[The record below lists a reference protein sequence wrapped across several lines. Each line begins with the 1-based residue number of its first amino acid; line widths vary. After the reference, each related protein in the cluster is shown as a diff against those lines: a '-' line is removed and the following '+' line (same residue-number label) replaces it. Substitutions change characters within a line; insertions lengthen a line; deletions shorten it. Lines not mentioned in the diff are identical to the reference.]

1 MGSIH
6 PIPEAAWVPLSMAC
20 IMTGLSE
27 GHFKKLIAERWHRG
41 THFRTSDAGLQ
52 INIDAYERYIETGDA
67 GQPPAA
73 PSALPVKRPAPSP
86 GPTQLYRHFDASG
99 TLLYV
104 GISLGVM
111 HRLAQH
117 MSGSPW
123 TADIARVEVMR
134 FETRAEALRAER
146 EAIQI
151 EKPLHNI
158 VHSRKN
164 STE

>member
-1 MGSIH
+1 MGDVRAL
-6 PIPEAAWVPLSMAC
+6 PLNGWVPLWMAC
-20 IMTGLSE
+20 AMTGLSD
-27 GHFKKLIAERWHRG
+27 GHFKKLITERWHRG
-41 THFRTSDAGLQ
+41 VHYRKSDSGWQ
-52 INIDAYERYIETGDA
+52 INIDAYERYIETSDA

-86 GPTQLYRHFDASG
+86 GPTHLYRHFDADG

-123 TADIARVEVMR
+123 TAEIARVEVMR
-134 FETRAEALRAER
+134 FETRAEALRVER

-151 EKPLHNI
+151 EKPRHNI
-158 VHSRKN
+158 VHAVRR
-164 STE
+164 TP